1 MSQLFEA
8 LKKIQKKENSKP
20 QTPLPPKPS
29 SPKPHRSTRP
39 WLLLAMALS
48 ILFLA
53 GGGLLYYSHRL
64 ASTPR
69 IHPSPVGPPTKRPPV
84 SSPSK
89 PIKKTPISPAQGEV
103 AQAQEKPPAQSHPSR
118 PSQEPTPQKKA
129 PAPSPQKPQAPKPSQ
144 QKTSTPTSLSPSLKK
159 PKKTVTQKVPKPLP
173 EPAHVPPRIQEN
185 FKKTYLLMT
194 AKEKLEEG
202 NLIQALS
209 LYQRYIILDD
219 SNAQVWN
226 NIGAIYLRMGES
238 QRALAVLRKARKL
251 DPQDPSIQVNLAI
264 ALWEEGLKEE
274 AGKIVDELTLRDD
287 LNLQATYNLLALMI
301 RMGRRKEAYTLLKQA
316 EAKLGTPPLLAS
328 LHPYFRDL
336 MEKQQPEPQA
346 GTPTAP
352 R

>member
-1 MSQLFEA
+1 
-8 LKKIQKKENSKP
+8 
-20 QTPLPPKPS
+20 
-29 SPKPHRSTRP
+29 
-39 WLLLAMALS
+39 
-48 ILFLA
+48 
-53 GGGLLYYSHRL
+53 
-64 ASTPR
+64 
-69 IHPSPVGPPTKRPPV
+69 
-84 SSPSK
+84 
-89 PIKKTPISPAQGEV
+89 
-103 AQAQEKPPAQSHPSR
+103 
-118 PSQEPTPQKKA
+118 
-129 PAPSPQKPQAPKPSQ
+129 
-144 QKTSTPTSLSPSLKK
+144 
-159 PKKTVTQKVPKPLP
+159 
-173 EPAHVPPRIQEN
+173 
-185 FKKTYLLMT
+185 MT

-226 NIGAIYLRMGES
+226 NIGAIYLRMGDS

-328 LHPYFRDL
+328 LHPYFRDF